1 LAGFAIVMLFG
12 DRLSEQEV
20 LEAKAADRESLLDRL
35 LRDFRKAFPDLTFEF
50 QLDFLGINALAMR
63 LQDSRNVT
71 IYGGLALHPKLK
83 ADSLTFILLHES
95 GHHLAEGCR
104 LVRDPSLAC
113 ECAADYWAL
122 TKGADQL
129 RQRSGRHLDIAAAV
143 AELSAVM
150 STGQALKSSYA
161 KGRSSS
167 ICWTQTWILRSR
179 ALHERTP
186 PPTDIGCCFSYA

>member
-1 LAGFAIVMLFG
+1 MLFG
-12 DRLSEQEV
+12 DRLSEQDV
-20 LEAKAADRESLLDRL
+20 LEAKAANRETLLDML
-35 LRDFRKAFPDLTFEF
+35 LCNFRQAFPDLTFEF

-63 LQDSRNVT
+63 LQDRRNVT
-71 IYGGLALHPKLK
+71 IYGGLALHPKLA
-83 ADSLTFILLHES
+83 ADSLTFILLHEA

-143 AELSAVM
+143 AELSGIM
-150 STGQALKSSYA
+150 TTGQTLKSGYA
-161 KGRSSS
+161 KRKSASV
-167 ICWTQTWILRSR
+167 CWTRTWISRRR
-179 ALHERTP
+179 ALHDRTP
-186 PPTDIGCCFSYA
+186 PPANIGCCFTYA